1 MKLLKKIFTSKIVL
15 YLLAIYSLLAVLGF
29 LLKNQIENLTF
40 FLALGYLSS
49 YFSKN
54 MIINFLVAILGT
66 NVWASSV
73 REGFKEGHD
82 SEVGHAH
89 LDEEDEEDDEDDKR
103 GRRRRRKQGPLQPK
117 VEAAAS
123 KGGEKEE
130 LTNLRPSRLRR
141 GSGNYEEDE
150 DEDNNVARIDS
161 AATMAATYKQME
173 NVLGSGGMKNL
184 ARDTRSLVEQQKS
197 LMKQVETMQPMM
209 KQMGGMIQNFGG
221 VDGINQ
227 MMKQLKGMG
236 GIQKPAGL
244 GGKLGQSLK

>member
-66 NVWASSV
+66 NVWAGAV
-73 REGFKEGHD
+73 REGFKEGNHE
-82 SEVGHAH
+82 SGQEGMG
-89 LDEEDEEDDEDDKR
+89 DEEEEEEEEP
-103 GRRRRRKQGPLQPK
+103 QEAFGPNKPK
-117 VEAAAS
+117 VR
-123 KGGEKEE
+123 KGGQRRESLK
-130 LTNLRPSRLRR
+130 NLRPKRLRKHN
-141 GSGNYEEDE
+141 GSWDEEE

-173 NVLGSGGMKNL
+173 NVLGKGGMRNL
-184 ARDTRSLVEQQKS
+184 AKDTRNLVEQQKN
-197 LMKQVETMQPMM
+197 LMKQVETMKPMM
-209 KQMGGMIQNFGG
+209 NQMGGMIKNFGG

-236 GIQKPAGL
+236 GIQKP
-244 GGKLGQSLK
+244 QPLK

>member
-15 YLLAIYSLLAVLGF
+15 YLLAIYSMFAILGF
-29 LLKNQIENLTF
+29 LMLNQIENLTF

-66 NVWASSV
+66 NVWASTI
-73 REGFKEGHD
+73 REGFKG
-82 SEVGHAH
+82 GKKGKKKNKKG
-89 LDEEDEEDDEDDKR
+89 DEEDEEDEEDELEEM
-103 GRRRRRKQGPLQPK
+103 GPNKPK
-117 VEAAAS
+117 VNAAS
-123 KGGEKEE
+123 KEE

-184 ARDTRSLVEQQKS
+184 AKDTRSLVEQQKS

-236 GIQKPAGL
+236 GIQKPPA
-244 GGKLGQSLK
+244 LK

>member
-15 YLLAIYSLLAVLGF
+15 YLLAIYSMFAILGF
-29 LLKNQIENLTF
+29 LMLNQIENLTF

-73 REGFKEGHD
+73 REGFKEGHEMD
-82 SEVGHAH
+82 AGHAH
-89 LDEEDEEDDEDDKR
+89 LDDEEEEEEGDKK
-103 GRRRRRKQGPLQPK
+103 RRKAGPRRPTVRGK
-117 VEAAAS
+117 AS
-123 KGGEKEE
+123 KISEKEE

>member
-15 YLLAIYSLLAVLGF
+15 YLLAIYSIFAVVVYLM
-29 LLKNQIENLTF
+29 LNRIENLTF
-40 FLALGYLSS
+40 FLVLGYLSS

-66 NVWASSV
+66 SVWASTM

-89 LDEEDEEDDEDDKR
+89 LDDEEEEEEDDKK
-103 GRRRRRKQGPLQPK
+103 RRKAGPRRPK
-117 VEAAAS
+117 VVAERS
-123 KGGEKEE
+123 KSGEKEE

-184 ARDTRSLVEQQKS
+184 AKDTRSLVEQQKS

-236 GIQKPAGL
+236 GIQKPPA
-244 GGKLGQSLK
+244 LK

>member
-15 YLLAIYSLLAVLGF
+15 YLLAIYSIFAVVGF
-29 LLKNQIENLTF
+29 LMLNQIENLTF
-40 FLALGYLSS
+40 FLVLGYLSS

-66 NVWASSV
+66 SVWRATT

-89 LDEEDEEDDEDDKR
+89 LDDEEEDEEDGKKR
-103 GRRRRRKQGPLQPK
+103 KRRRVGPQKPK
-117 VEAAAS
+117 VRAVPS
-123 KGGEKEE
+123 KDGEKEE

-184 ARDTRSLVEQQKS
+184 AKDTRSLVEQQKS

-236 GIQKPAGL
+236 GIQKPPA
-244 GGKLGQSLK
+244 LK

>member
-15 YLLAIYSLLAVLGF
+15 YLLAIYSIFAVVGF
-29 LLKNQIENLTF
+29 LMLNQIENLTF
-40 FLALGYLSS
+40 FLVLGYLSS

-66 NVWASSV
+66 NVWASTM

-89 LDEEDEEDDEDDKR
+89 LDDEDDEDDKKV
-103 GRRRRRKQGPLQPK
+103 RRRKAGPRRPK
-117 VEAAAS
+117 VVAERS

-184 ARDTRSLVEQQKS
+184 AKDTRSLVEQQKS

-236 GIQKPAGL
+236 GIQKPPA
-244 GGKLGQSLK
+244 LK

>member
-15 YLLAIYSLLAVLGF
+15 YLLAIYSIFAVVGF
-29 LLKNQIENLTF
+29 LMLNQIENLTF
-40 FLALGYLSS
+40 FLVLGYLSS

-66 NVWASSV
+66 SVWRAGSV
-73 REGFKEGHD
+73 REGFDKRDHE
-82 SEVGHAH
+82 EAH
-89 LDEEDEEDDEDDKR
+89 EEEEDEEDKK
-103 GRRRRRKQGPLQPK
+103 RRKAGPRRPK
-117 VEAAAS
+117 VVAERS

-184 ARDTRSLVEQQKS
+184 AKDTRSLVEQQKS

-236 GIQKPAGL
+236 GIQKPPA
-244 GGKLGQSLK
+244 LK

>member
-15 YLLAIYSLLAVLGF
+15 YLLAIYSMFAILGF
-29 LLKNQIENLTF
+29 LMLNQIENLTF

-73 REGFKEGHD
+73 REGFKEGHEMD
-82 SEVGHAH
+82 AGHAH
-89 LDEEDEEDDEDDKR
+89 LDDEEEEEEDDK
-103 GRRRRRKQGPLQPK
+103 GRRRRKRAGPRRPTVRRK
-117 VEAAAS
+117 AS
-123 KGGEKEE
+123 KVSEKEE

-184 ARDTRSLVEQQKS
+184 AKDTRSLVEQQKS

-236 GIQKPAGL
+236 GIQKPPAL
-244 GGKLGQSLK
+244 GGKLARALK